1 MVDNTHV
8 CGATN
13 HCDGIALTTFDELN
27 SVLDAL
33 DKAVTLM
40 ARLDSLPA
48 EHQLYVKQVKTRMR
62 WVTKHLALK
71 AYHLAIQIESQVDV
85 LDK

>member
-1 MVDNTHV
+1 MGYRERV
-8 CGATN
+8 CRVA
-13 HCDGIALTTFDELN
+13 GIGVGMALDTFGELN

-40 ARLDSLPA
+40 ARLDTLPA